1 MEHPTLTSP
10 VITSASCT
18 HLRHKG
24 MYVTSVPDPGDAGH
38 CGGHYSATAYWCTCT
53 MKGLGPDGQPV
64 NPEACC
70 AGSGRDCCAS
80 SA

>member
-1 MEHPTLTSP
+1 MDHPTPTSRLT
-10 VITSASCT
+10 TASTCL

-24 MYVTSVPDPGDAGH
+24 MYVTSLPDPDDAVH
-38 CGGHYSATAYWCTCT
+38 CGGSYRATAFWCTCT

-70 AGSGRDCCAS
+70 NGTGRECCA
-80 SA
+80 A